1 MDEFFQR
8 ELYALPH
15 TFKNAIRDGS
25 LYSTSR
31 RAFRKRLNVP
41 RAAINIP
48 DAAQNKPLSEDA
60 LADRQLRGEKCRP
73 GGVGSPRNG
82 FAGGEQQADE
92 ANQE

>member
-25 LYSTSR
+25 FYSTSR
-31 RAFRKRLNVP
+31 RTFRKRLNVP
-41 RAAINIP
+41 GPAINIL

-60 LADRQLRGEKCRP
+60 LADCQLRGKKCRS
-73 GGVGSPRNG
+73 GGVGSPRKG
-82 FAGGEQQADE
+82 FAGGEQKVDD

>member
-25 LYSTSR
+25 FYSTSR
-31 RAFRKRLNVP
+31 RTCRKRLNVP
-41 RAAINIP
+41 GPAINIL

-60 LADRQLRGEKCRP
+60 LADRQLRWKNAGRAESGRR
-73 GGVGSPRNG
+73 GSHQP
-82 FAGGEQQADE
+82 D
-92 ANQE
+92 